1 MLTEAVECAD
11 KDIDFSKYDSNNDGN
26 VDLVYVLYAG
36 TGANLSGN
44 RNDVWPACWYNRT
57 ITTKEKKI
65 VNVIGVAN
73 ELASS
78 SYLGEPIRA
87 GIGVF
92 CHEMSHGLGLPD
104 LYWTLGYKPMD
115 NNGNVDF
122 NNCGPEDWD
131 IMDGGENLYNGMW
144 PCQYTTW
151 EREYMGWEDAEE
163 LTEAQNITIAPR
175 NKGGKAYR
183 ITNPADP
190 YEYYTIEHSGYDEW
204 NYYLNKQYGN
214 GMLIMLITSSP
225 QGFSM
230 TPNNTY
236 GHPNVTLLPAD
247 GNILSYYTYTDNPS
261 ITMGDYKNSLRADIY
276 PGLDEVHSVESFKNY
291 SGSDMVESFPIT
303 NIEMNMDTT
312 VSFRFMGGVFELQD
326 GKELAD
332 YPTDTFGKINY
343 SRNMSTDWGTVVVP
357 FDVDYDSDNK
367 DYTLYYLSGATF
379 DELMFLEYQSGVIPA
394 GTPMVVKK
402 NRGSNIF
409 LSGSNISINPVINEV
424 ETVSNWK
431 MKGSYTMQN
440 GLKHVYFIAQNK
452 FWWAENS
459 VNVTP
464 YRAWFDTTDSNYA
477 KGKEMR
483 ISLDDGISTSIY
495 EFTANTIE
503 ENTNMYNL
511 LGQKVNPRSG
521 DLYITNGKKYIR

>member
-1 MLTEAVECAD
+1 M
-11 KDIDFSKYDSNNDGN
+11 
-26 VDLVYVLYAG
+26 
-36 TGANLSGN
+36 
-44 RNDVWPACWYNRT
+44 
-57 ITTKEKKI
+57 
-65 VNVIGVAN
+65 
-73 ELASS
+73 
-78 SYLGEPIRA
+78 
-87 GIGVF
+87 
-92 CHEMSHGLGLPD
+92 
-104 LYWTLGYKPMD
+104 
-115 NNGNVDF
+115 
-122 NNCGPEDWD
+122 
-131 IMDGGENLYNGMW
+131 
-144 PCQYTTW
+144 
-151 EREYMGWEDAEE
+151 
-163 LTEAQNITIAPR
+163 
-175 NKGGKAYR
+175 
-183 ITNPADP
+183 
-190 YEYYTIEHSGYDEW
+190 
-204 NYYLNKQYGN
+204 
-214 GMLIMLITSSP
+214 
-225 QGFSM
+225 
-230 TPNNTY
+230 
-236 GHPNVTLLPAD
+236 
-247 GNILSYYTYTDNPS
+247 
-261 ITMGDYKNSLRADIY
+261 
-276 PGLDEVHSVESFKNY
+276 
-291 SGSDMVESFPIT
+291 T

-402 NRGSNIF
+402 NRGSNIV

-477 KGKEMR
+477 KGKEMK